1 MDVSVA
7 SFKASHSQFSG
18 MWDMVNALKGSN
30 RQALERLFFAFYCI
44 VAVGESVEA
53 ANILINVYGKLGF
66 TELECFSILEK
77 MTGKKLIDL

>member
-1 MDVSVA
+1 MMDVSVA

-18 MWDMVNALKGSN
+18 MWDMALKGSN
-30 RQALERLFFAFYCI
+30 RQAFERLFFAFYCI